1 MYNAL
6 ADVKLLTSLLICNN
20 CPPVDTGIN
29 QLKKSADSV
38 VLKVT

>member
-20 CPPVDTGIN
+20 CPSAYTGIN
-29 QLKKSADSV
+29 QLKKSADSI